1 MRTQLDFKP
10 IGTINNRIIMEISFE
25 NLPQA
30 IANLSKKMDEV
41 LYHLQNSEAQKQDDE
56 LMNIE
61 EAAKYIKSTKGTLY
75 QNKSVPRFKKMGK
88 IYFSKKQLNEWVT
101 KDGNVKKEHP
111 KLELTRTKK
120 AS

>member
-1 MRTQLDFKP
+1 
-10 IGTINNRIIMEISFE
+10 MEISFD

-30 IANLSKKMDEV
+30 IAMLSKKMDLV
-41 LYHLQNSEAQKQDDE
+41 LHYLENSESKIEEDKI
-56 LMNIE
+56 MNIE

-88 IYFSKKQLNEWVT
+88 IYFSKKQLDEWVT
-101 KDGNVKKEHP
+101 KDGNVRKEP
-111 KLELTRTKK
+111 KLQLTRSKK

>member
-1 MRTQLDFKP
+1 MD
-10 IGTINNRIIMEISFE
+10 ISFD

-30 IANLSKKMDEV
+30 IAMLSKKMDMV
-41 LYHLQNSEAQKQDDE
+41 LYHLQNVEAQKQEDE
-56 LMNIE
+56 IMNIE

-88 IYFSKKQLNEWVT
+88 IYFSKKQLDEWIT
-101 KDGNVKKEHP
+101 KDGNVKRSEV
-111 KLELTRTKK
+111 KLELTRSKK

>member
-1 MRTQLDFKP
+1 
-10 IGTINNRIIMEISFE
+10 MEISFD

-30 IANLSKKMDEV
+30 IAMLSKKMDMV
-41 LYHLQNSEAQKQDDE
+41 LHHLQNVEAQKQEDE
-56 LMNIE
+56 IMNIE

-88 IYFSKKQLNEWVT
+88 IYFLKKQLDEWVT
-101 KDGNVKKEHP
+101 KDGNVRKET
-111 KLELTRTKK
+111 KLQLTRSKK